1 MVKTFAKSVA
11 VCIYYYYLP
20 LAAEV
25 EEVVAEGV
33 SVPLQV
39 LELPEPQLG
48 EEGVAPLLSLDAR
61 KGHLQMQL
69 FYDYIRQDRCL

>member
-1 MVKTFAKSVA
+1 M
-11 VCIYYYYLP
+11 
-20 LAAEV
+20 

>member
-1 MVKTFAKSVA
+1 M
-11 VCIYYYYLP
+11 
-20 LAAEV
+20 

-48 EEGVAPLLSLDAR
+48 EEGAAPLLSLDVR
-61 KGHLQMQL
+61 KGHLQMQ
-69 FYDYIRQDRCL
+69 FFMATYDKTGVFEQ

>member
-1 MVKTFAKSVA
+1 M
-11 VCIYYYYLP
+11 
-20 LAAEV
+20 

-48 EEGVAPLLSLDAR
+48 EEGVAPLLSLDTR
-61 KGHLQMQL
+61 KGHLQMQ
-69 FYDYIRQDRCL
+69 FFMATYDKTGVFEQ